1 MIQPI
6 PSLPTYY
13 ATKDGRIFKY
23 RIKTDDLYQLSDNTR
38 SNSGYK
44 MVQPYKDGVRKLKYV
59 HQLVLEAFYGPR
71 PEGMQCDHINRN
83 KLDNDIDNLRYITH
97 QQNMMNRD
105 MSNVGSKKGQKY
117 KQYMTPKYKKY
128 GAQVAELRKNGHKPA
143 VIAEI
148 MNITPKAV
156 YHASRYLQLK

>member
-23 RIKTDDLYQLSDNTR
+23 RKRTDDLYQLSDNTR

-59 HQLVLEAFYGPR
+59 HQLVLEAFQGAR
-71 PEGMQCDHINRN
+71 PEGMQCDHIDRN
-83 KLDNDIDNLRYITH
+83 KDNNSISNLRYVT
-97 QQNMMNRD
+97 QSANLRNR
-105 MSNVGSKKGQKY
+105 SRWSVPKGY
-117 KQYMTPKYKKY
+117 KQYITPKYKKY
-128 GAQVAELRKNGHKPA
+128 LVQIAELKNNGIKPA
-143 VIAEI
+143 VIAEKL
-148 MNITPKAV
+148 NISPKTV
-156 YHASRYLQLK
+156 YYASRYIQQ